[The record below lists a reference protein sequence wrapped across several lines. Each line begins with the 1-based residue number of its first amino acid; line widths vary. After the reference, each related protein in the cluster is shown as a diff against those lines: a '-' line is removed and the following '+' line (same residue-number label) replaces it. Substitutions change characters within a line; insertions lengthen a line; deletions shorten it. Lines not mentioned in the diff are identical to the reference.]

1 MSDAI
6 VRLTEQRLAA
16 YTVMRDLLAL
26 VDAEARSM
34 TAEERQTLLRA
45 EGDVN
50 RLGTEI
56 EDRKRADGL
65 AAALAAPVPT
75 PGVPSGDPTSA
86 RQGDEYRAAF
96 GQYLRHGGNSRWDE
110 WAQARNVPVPAE
122 FRADMGTGGTGAAGG
137 YLIPPGFLAKITEVL
152 KWYGG
157 VRQVANTITTASG
170 QGLVW
175 PVNDDTM
182 NPAVIIGENTGVS
195 ETDLAFTENNLG
207 AKFWTTG
214 SVRISRA
221 LMQDSAFDLESVI
234 ADRFG
239 KRFGRGQNTA
249 FTTGTGV
256 TGGVVACTNSSVV
269 WSGTSNVPTY
279 ANLLAVIHSL
289 DVAYR
294 QLPGTCWMMSD
305 SMLQQIQSLTDSNN
319 RPLFVP
325 AGSFGSLVTGV
336 ATVNGESRPGG
347 SDSLLGYPIVVNN
360 DLAAFAA
367 SGGGKPALF
376 GNFNAGYI
384 VRDVAGA
391 TAVLRLEER
400 YADTGEVG
408 FIGYDRC
415 DGTID
420 DVKAIVYA
428 LNHA

>member
-96 GQYLRHGGNSRWDE
+96 GQYLRHGGNGRWDE

-122 FRADMGTGGTGAAGG
+122 FRADMGTGTGSAGG

-170 QGLVW
+170 QPLVW
-175 PVNDDTM
+175 PVNNDTM

-195 ETDLAFTENNLG
+195 ETDLAFTQNNLA

-214 SVRISRA
+214 SVRISRP

-249 FTTGTGV
+249 FTTGAGV
-256 TGGVVACTNSSVV
+256 SGGVVACTSSGIT
-269 WSGTSNVPTY
+269 WTGSTGTLPVY
-279 ANLLAVIHSL
+279 ADLVNVIHSL

-294 QLPGTCWMMSD
+294 QLPGTCWMMHDTLLSKV
-305 SMLQQIQSLTDSNN
+305 QQIVDGNL
-319 RPLFVP
+319 RPIFVP
-325 AGSFGSLVTGV
+325 AGSFGSLATGV
-336 ATVNGESRPGG
+336 QTVNGESRPGG
-347 SDSLLGYPIVVNN
+347 VDTLLGYPIVVNN
-360 DLAAFAA
+360 DLAPWAA
-367 SGGGKPALF
+367 TGGHISALF
-376 GNFNAGYI
+376 GNFQAGYI
-384 VRDVAGA
+384 IRDVAGA

-420 DVKAIVYA
+420 DVKAIVSA